1 MELKLWQKIFLWL
14 AKQVLSLR
22 YDIQVKGLD
31 KIKKLKN
38 ESGILFLPNHPAE
51 IDPVILF
58 SLLMKSFQPRPL
70 VVEHFYYMSGM
81 HFFMK
86 LARAFPIPEVKTT
99 ANQWKVKAVE
109 KAFAT
114 MKKGLENGEN
124 FIIYPSG
131 HLKKAGYEVIGGN
144 SFIHRLIH
152 ECPDVKIVLIRTT
165 GLWGS
170 CFSRAITGQVPPF
183 WEVFLTGAKVL
194 FKNWI
199 FFAPRRKVLVEL
211 EVDPQDFPRQGS
223 RLEINKYLE
232 KWYNAYVSDKGCTVT
247 DEPLKLVSYARNK
260 EVYPEVTYNAE
271 VQEKKPSIIKKIEVS
286 SILKKTILEKLG
298 ELADI
303 NPNKIKEDQN
313 LASDLGLDSLDV
325 ANIYTFLDLEYGVR
339 NIQNE
344 RLATVGD
351 VMVAA
356 AGYFEKEEKEEKVV
370 ASGWPVEEDRP
381 RVEKPDGKTIQEA
394 FLRVCE
400 RLEKYSAC
408 ADANSSVLTY
418 KKMKLAALVLAQK
431 IKDYPGDYIGI
442 MLPSSVGTYITIF
455 ACLLAGK
462 VPAMLNWTVGV
473 RSLNYAAEL
482 LNLQVILSSSKFLNK
497 VDSLD
502 LGDLDRLIVTL
513 EDVKHSISLK
523 DKLKGLKLSWNK
535 PRRLL
540 KKLGL
545 EKTVRESDP
554 AVILFTSGTETYP
567 KAVPLSHKNL
577 LENQRAAFPCIS
589 MEKEDVFY
597 GVLPPFHS
605 FGFNVTGT
613 FPVLS
618 GMRVF
623 YAPDPTNVK
632 GMVKDVFNWKISI
645 FCCAPS
651 FFKNFFSIATPQQ
664 LKSIKLFVTGAE
676 RAPQELFDYVDSLGP
691 NHKMIEGY
699 GITECSP
706 AVTIARPD
714 RARKGVG
721 QPLSNVELCVINPES
736 HEVLGKNQ
744 VGEVCIYG
752 DSVFNGYLGQGIKDP
767 FIQIQGRRWYRSGDL
782 GSIDDEGYLILGG
795 RLKRFVKIGGEM
807 VSLNALEEELM
818 IIAKKEG
825 WTDPTMQETSL
836 AIGVNEKLD
845 KPAIVLFT
853 TFAVTRDQVNMG
865 LRESGFGRI
874 MKISEVKKV
883 KEIPITGTGKVH
895 YRQLNEWACL

>member
-1 MELKLWQKIFLWL
+1 
-14 AKQVLSLR
+14 
-22 YDIQVKGLD
+22 
-31 KIKKLKN
+31 
-38 ESGILFLPNHPAE
+38 P
-51 IDPVILF
+51 F
-58 SLLMKSFQPRPL
+58 SSP
-70 VVEHFYYMSGM
+70 
-81 HFFMK
+81 FFI
-86 LARAFPIPEVKTT
+86 A
-99 ANQWKVKAVE
+99 
-109 KAFAT
+109 

-825 WTDPTMQETSL
+825 WTDPSMQETSL